1 MPQADRI
8 RHASNGGDQ
17 RVLHFLVDGL
27 DVQNH
32 IVYEFHGCLWQGCP
46 RCHPHQVRGFTL
58 YVRGQQQLNYNIMRQ
73 NLLDELT
80 DPLDERRNI
89 NVVNP
94 NFFTR
99 HSATKQLK
107 VGPRTK
113 RYGLV
118 FDKRVVDPDTFKSYP
133 YGYTP
138 SGFNDVDMENAETL
152 FEL

>member
-1 MPQADRI
+1 M
-8 RHASNGGDQ
+8 
-17 RVLHFLVDGL
+17 
-27 DVQNH
+27 
-32 IVYEFHGCLWQGCP
+32 
-46 RCHPHQVRGFTL
+46 RGFTL
-58 YVRGQQQLNYNIMRQ
+58 NVRGQQQLNYNIMRQ

-89 NVVNP
+89 DVVNP

-99 HSATKQLK
+99 HPATKQLK

-133 YGYTP
+133 YGYMP
-138 SGFNDVDMENAETL
+138 SGFNDVDMENAETCWNCKWL
-152 FEL
+152 CFPKSGNTPGTL

>member
-1 MPQADRI
+1 MEV
-8 RHASNGGDQ
+8 N
-17 RVLHFLVDGL
+17 
-27 DVQNH
+27 N
-32 IVYEFHGCLWQGCP
+32 
-46 RCHPHQVRGFTL
+46 
-58 YVRGQQQLNYNIMRQ
+58 VRGQQQLNYHIMRQ
-73 NLLDELT
+73 NLLEELT

-89 NVVNP
+89 DVVNP

-99 HSATKQLK
+99 HPATKQLK

-138 SGFNDVDMENAETL
+138 SVFNDVDMENAETL
-152 FEL
+152 MEL

>member
-1 MPQADRI
+1 M
-8 RHASNGGDQ
+8 
-17 RVLHFLVDGL
+17 
-27 DVQNH
+27 
-32 IVYEFHGCLWQGCP
+32 
-46 RCHPHQVRGFTL
+46 HQK
-58 YVRGQQQLNYNIMRQ
+58 
-73 NLLDELT
+73 LLDELK
-80 DPLDERRNI
+80 DPLDDRRNI

-99 HSATKQLK
+99 HLATKQLK

-152 FEL
+152 LEL